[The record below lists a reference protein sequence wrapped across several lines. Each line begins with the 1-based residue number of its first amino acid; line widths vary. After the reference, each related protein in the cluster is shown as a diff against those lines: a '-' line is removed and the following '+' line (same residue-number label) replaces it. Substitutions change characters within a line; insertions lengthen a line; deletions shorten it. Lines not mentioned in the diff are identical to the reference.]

1 MDKPIQNI
9 YSSNSNFSS
18 PQKSHSS
25 LGVTLYKQ
33 DSKNFTVIVYD
44 NKNHNNDK
52 SNNKATENGGEETEK
67 FNK

>member
-1 MDKPIQNI
+1 MDKPIQNN
-9 YSSNSNFSS
+9 YQSNSNFSS

-44 NKNHNNDK
+44 KKNHNNDN
-52 SNNKATENGGEETEK
+52 SNNKASENGVEEIEK
-67 FNK
+67 LNK